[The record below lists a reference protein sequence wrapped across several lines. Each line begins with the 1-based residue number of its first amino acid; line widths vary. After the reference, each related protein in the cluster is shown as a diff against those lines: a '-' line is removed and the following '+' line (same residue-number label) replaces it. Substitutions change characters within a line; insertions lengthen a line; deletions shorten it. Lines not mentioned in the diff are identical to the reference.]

1 MDPLYFEPEA
11 VGLNHFSLDGITWTD
26 TSGADDTE
34 RGSVAGLYAAPEGM
48 GTSTTTGTTYMAVEG
63 GGTET
68 ATFATPQTRL
78 SLYWGSIDGNAG
90 NVNSISISMG
100 AYTLTGTQLA
110 TMFGADDNGNQGSPL
125 GNQLVTITGLT
136 PFTTASFSST
146 GDAFEFSLVGVPE
159 PSTWAMMAI
168 GFAGLGYA
176 AFRRNLKGRALAL

>member
-1 MDPLYFEPEA
+1 MNGESWP
-11 VGLNHFSLDGITWTD
+11 
-26 TSGADDTE
+26 SGSPWP
-34 RGSVAGLYAAPEGM
+34 RR
-48 GTSTTTGTTYMAVEG
+48 
-63 GGTET
+63 TET

-125 GNQLVTITGLT
+125 GNQLVTITGLA

-168 GFAGLGYA
+168 GFAGLGYV
-176 AFRRNLKGRALAL
+176 AFRRNSKGRALAI